1 VGAGAASPA
10 AQPHRLARRC
20 PQTCR
25 GGDQNL
31 TTPTTSRSPSP
42 RRRAR
47 RGEGERLRADILAAA
62 TRLLAEAGD
71 SSGVSIRAVADAV
84 GVTPPSIY
92 LHFADKDELIWEVCE
107 EQFRK
112 FDEHVGSRTAGI
124 EDPVENIR
132 ACGRA
137 YVEFGLSN
145 AEGYRILFMG
155 RGQSGAKHEHTSME
169 HVSPTLDRVV
179 DNLRRGMETGQIA
192 KGDPALVALGLWTV
206 VHGIT
211 SLLIS
216 LPDFPWPVAREVMV
230 DRVIDQG
237 LAPLSSLHRA
247 HGEALHEA
255 VEEEVVDQR
264 HRHGDDHRRG
274 HQ

>member
-1 VGAGAASPA
+1 
-10 AQPHRLARRC
+10 
-20 PQTCR
+20 
-25 GGDQNL
+25 
-31 TTPTTSRSPSP
+31 
-42 RRRAR
+42 
-47 RGEGERLRADILAAA
+47 
-62 TRLLAEAGD
+62 
-71 SSGVSIRAVADAV
+71 VSIRAVADAV

-112 FDEHVGSRTAGI
+112 FDEHVASRTAGI
-124 EDPVENIR
+124 DDPVENIR

-145 AEGYRILFMG
+145 KEGYRILFMG
-155 RGQSGAKHEHTSME
+155 RGQPGAKHEHTSMT

-179 DNLRRGMETGQIA
+179 GNLRHGMETGQIA
-192 KGDPALVALGLWTV
+192 RGDPELVALGLWTT

-216 LPDFPWPVAREVMV
+216 LPDFPWPAAREVMV
-230 DRVIDQG
+230 DCVINQV
-237 LAPLSSLHRA
+237 LAGVSTLHRA

-264 HRHGDDHRRG
+264 HRHGDDHRRR

>member
-1 VGAGAASPA
+1 M
-10 AQPHRLARRC
+10 
-20 PQTCR
+20 
-25 GGDQNL
+25 
-31 TTPTTSRSPSP
+31 
-42 RRRAR
+42 
-47 RGEGERLRADILAAA
+47 EAA

-71 SSGVSIRAVADAV
+71 SARVSIRAVADAV

-92 LHFADKDELIWEVCE
+92 LHFADKDELIWEVCQ
-107 EQFRK
+107 EQFRR
-112 FDEHVGSRTAGI
+112 FDEHVQSRIEGI
-124 EDPVENIR
+124 DDPVESIR

-155 RGQSGAKHEHTSME
+155 RGQPGDKHVDNSME
-169 HVSPTLDRVV
+169 HVSPTLARVV
-179 DNLRRGMETGQIA
+179 ANLRRAMDAGQIA
-192 KGDPALVALGLWTV
+192 ESDPELVALGLWTAA
-206 VHGIT
+206 HGIT

-216 LPDFPWPVAREVMV
+216 LPDFPWPADREVLV

-237 LAPLSSLHRA
+237 LAGASALHGP
-247 HGEALHEA
+247 HGEALNEA

-264 HRHGDDHRRG
+264 HRHGDDHRRR

>member
-1 VGAGAASPA
+1 
-10 AQPHRLARRC
+10 
-20 PQTCR
+20 
-25 GGDQNL
+25 
-31 TTPTTSRSPSP
+31 
-42 RRRAR
+42 
-47 RGEGERLRADILAAA
+47 
-62 TRLLAEAGD
+62 
-71 SSGVSIRAVADAV
+71 VSIRAVADAV

-112 FDEHVGSRTAGI
+112 FDTHLESRTAGI
-124 EDPVENIR
+124 DDPVETIR

-145 AEGYRILFMG
+145 KEGYRILFMG
-155 RGQSGAKHEHTSME
+155 RGRPGAAKHEHTSMTA
-169 HVSPTLDRVV
+169 VSPTLDRVV
-179 DNLRRGMETGQIA
+179 GNLRRGMETGQIA
-192 KGDPALVALGLWTV
+192 RDDPELVALGLWTA

-216 LPDFPWPVAREVMV
+216 LPDFPWPASREAMV
-230 DRVIDQG
+230 DCVINQV
-237 LAPLSSLHRA
+237 LAGASALHRA

-264 HRHGDDHRRG
+264 HRHGDDHRRR